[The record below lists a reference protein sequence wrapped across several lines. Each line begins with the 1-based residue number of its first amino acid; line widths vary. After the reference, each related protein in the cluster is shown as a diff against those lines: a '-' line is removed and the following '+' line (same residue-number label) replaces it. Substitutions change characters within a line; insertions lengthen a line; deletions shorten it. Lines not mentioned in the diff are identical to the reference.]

1 MQNDVPMSQD
11 ARGSD
16 DNTSCDVCRR
26 TVKTG
31 GRDVEFSRA
40 EACLGCLSCRRR
52 HFYLRGL
59 LADQRERLV
68 RAIRCPLRRRQ
79 RDRDACPRS
88 FVRPRSACQRR
99 RGTLRKSR
107 DLGMEDGS
115 RLFHD
120 CWAVSNGFGEMD
132 PDFSLVRLTR
142 CSYPA
147 ERKWWVADGIEL
159 GAPEQGLLEK
169 Q

>member
-1 MQNDVPMSQD
+1 MNS
-11 ARGSD
+11 RGRKLVSAAL
-16 DNTSCDVCRR
+16 VAAAAI
-26 TVKTG
+26 
-31 GRDVEFSRA
+31 FIFA
-40 EACLGCLSCRRR
+40 ACLQTSESDVYGRYVAHYDAGSETVTLARDHSYVQEVRVNGVAEPFVN
-52 HFYLRGL
+52 HGL
-59 LADQRERLV
+59 WEWKT
-68 RAIRCPLRRRQ
+68 
-79 RDRDACPRS
+79 DR
-88 FVRPRSACQRR
+88 V
-99 RGTLRKSR
+99 
-107 DLGMEDGS
+107 
-115 RLFHD
+115 LFHD